1 MRIRWIVS
9 ASNVDLDAPELE
21 SDVASYRYRAAIPL
35 RELAARGH
43 ACNWY
48 ALRLGEPVTT
58 GHPALADA
66 DVLVV
71 AKNHS
76 ERDEVVALVEAARA
90 RGVATVV
97 DTCDDY
103 FSVPHPLTPHY
114 RALVARADLVT
125 TSSFRLAGAIED
137 ATNAEAHVVR
147 DPYEGPEG
155 VPRWSPD
162 TPVKALWFGTPFNL
176 PALLDE
182 AIALPGRIEGYSVD
196 VEVLTRESDG
206 LEAALEHL
214 NARAAGKITLHFTE
228 WSLERN
234 FQALD
239 ECDLALIPVRSDDR
253 FSLAKGPN
261 RLVETLRAGR
271 YAIAGALPAYEEF
284 GPYASV
290 GEDAAEA
297 IAWALRNPAEVIERI
312 AAGQAYIERHYSPQA
327 VAAEWEAALGV
338 ALARRR

>member
-9 ASNVDLDAPELE
+9 ASNVALDASGLE

-43 ACNWY
+43 TCDWY
-48 ALRLGEPVTT
+48 ALRVGEPVTA
-58 GHPALADA
+58 GHPALHEA
-66 DVLVV
+66 DVLVI
-71 AKNHS
+71 AKSHA
-76 ERDEVVALVEAARA
+76 ERDEVIALLDEARA

-103 FSVPHPLTPHY
+103 FSVPHALTPHY
-114 RALVARADLVT
+114 RALVARANAVT

-137 ATNAEAHVVR
+137 VTDTEAHVVR

-162 TPVKALWFGTPFNL
+162 APVKAVWFGTPLNV
-176 PALLDE
+176 PALLD
-182 AIALPGRIEGYSVD
+182 AAATLPGRIEGYRVD
-196 VEVLTRESDG
+196 VDVLTRESDG
-206 LEAALEHL
+206 LEAAFEKL
-214 NARAAGKITLHFTE
+214 NARAAGKLVLRFTE

-234 FQALD
+234 LRALSD
-239 ECDLALIPVRSDDR
+239 CDLALIPVRSDDR

-284 GPYASV
+284 SPYASV
-290 GEDAAEA
+290 GEDAATA
-297 IAWALRNPAEVIERI
+297 IAWALRNPAEVVERI
-312 AAGQAYIERHYSPQA
+312 AAGQAYIRRHYSPQA
-327 VAAEWEAALGV
+327 VAGEWEAALGV
-338 ALARRR
+338 ALARRG

>member
-9 ASNVDLDAPELE
+9 ASNVALDAPGLQ

-35 RELAARGH
+35 RALAARGH
-43 ACNWY
+43 TCDWY
-48 ALRLGEPVTT
+48 ALRVGEPI
-58 GHPALADA
+58 GAKHPALDDA
-66 DVLVV
+66 DVLVI
-71 AKNHS
+71 AKNHT
-76 ERDEVVALVEAARA
+76 ERDEVIALLEHARA
-90 RGVATVV
+90 RGVATLV

-103 FSVPHPLTPHY
+103 FSGSHPLTPHY

-125 TSSFRLAGAIED
+125 TSSFRLAGVIED
-137 ATNAEAHVVR
+137 ATDAEAHMVR
-147 DPYEGPEG
+147 DPYEGPAG

-162 TPVKALWFGTPFNL
+162 RAVKAVWFGTPFNV

-182 AIALPGRIEGYSVD
+182 SIALPERIEGYSVD
-196 VEVLTRESDG
+196 VDVLTRESDG
-206 LEAALEHL
+206 LETAFEHL
-214 NARAAGKITLHFTE
+214 NARNAGKLTLRFRE

-234 FQALD
+234 FRALHD
-239 ECDLALIPVRSDDR
+239 CDLALIPVRSDDR

-284 GPYASV
+284 SPYASV
-290 GEDAAEA
+290 GEDAAAA
-297 IAWALRNPAEVIERI
+297 IAWAMHHRDEVLQRI
-312 AAGQAYIERHYSPQA
+312 AAGQEYIERNYSPQA
-327 VAAEWEAALGV
+327 IAAEWEAALGV